1 MSSEQSPTELP
12 PMDALAR
19 KAALRKMGVYQTHIA
34 RDLNVDQGMVSHV
47 LNGTKGWQGAKGRQ
61 IMVYISGL
69 LQLPLGIVFP
79 HAERRKSPF
88 GQATA
93 A

>member
-1 MSSEQSPTELP
+1 MSSEQSPTAVP
-12 PMDALAR
+12 PMDSFAR

-34 RDLNVDQGMVSHV
+34 KALEVDQGMVSHV

-61 IMVYISGL
+61 IMVYISDL
-69 LQLPLGIVFP
+69 LQLPLGVVFP
-79 HAERRKSPF
+79 HAERRKSRPF
-88 GQATA
+88 DQAA